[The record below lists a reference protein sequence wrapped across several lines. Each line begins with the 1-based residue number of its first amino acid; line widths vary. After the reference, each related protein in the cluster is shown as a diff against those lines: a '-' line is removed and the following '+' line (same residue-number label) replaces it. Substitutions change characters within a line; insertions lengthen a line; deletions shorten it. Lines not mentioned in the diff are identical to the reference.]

1 MIPTMIKLPNLSEL
15 SFTDEDHIYR
25 LNGVII
31 PSVSAV
37 MEPLSMA
44 KYKGISESTLDRAAN
59 KGTSVHNAIENYIK
73 FGIDDVPPE
82 HRGYFD
88 GFLDWLDEKKPV
100 FVSSEFQC
108 YHKLMM
114 YGGTLDILSYIGD
127 KLTLTDVKTTYTISE
142 MTCRVQLEAYAQIL
156 ASHGIYIEQKEI
168 LHLTPEGR
176 GKKRYE
182 DYPAKDAE
190 AWRVFGSLK
199 CVYDWISRH

>member
-73 FGIDDVPPE
+73 FGIDDVSPE

-114 YGGTLDILSYIGD
+114 YGGTLDLLCIIDGKLNLIDFKSTSVLSDMLCG
-127 KLTLTDVKTTYTISE
+127 
-142 MTCRVQLEAYAQIL
+142 VQLEGYSQAL
-156 ASHGIYIEQKEI
+156 ASHGIKVDKKRI
-168 LHLTPEGR
+168 LHLKKDGKWSDPE
-176 GKKRYE
+176 
-182 DYPAKDAE
+182 YPASDPLR
-190 AWRVFGSLK
+190 WRVFGSLK